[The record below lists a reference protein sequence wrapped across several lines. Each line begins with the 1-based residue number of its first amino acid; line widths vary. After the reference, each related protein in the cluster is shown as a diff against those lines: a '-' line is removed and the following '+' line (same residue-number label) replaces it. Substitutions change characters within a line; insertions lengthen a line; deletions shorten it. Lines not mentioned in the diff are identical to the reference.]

1 MPLPGLAVADL
12 GAQVLSWGLR
22 NWKVAG
28 LILLLATSAT
38 MNGLQRWKIGRL
50 ERAAV
55 KHEQTVADL
64 ESSLVRAG
72 ENLVAEREGRN
83 RDRQRA
89 VDLGRMLSDQQEAV
103 AALEA
108 LSVAQKEALRR
119 ADERAATE
127 LRRIAAERDAAYQEN
142 ADLVATAKNCPEAVL
157 AAFGSL
163 VDGDTP

>member
-1 MPLPGLAVADL
+1 
-12 GAQVLSWGLR
+12 
-22 NWKVAG
+22 
-28 LILLLATSAT
+28 
-38 MNGLQRWKIGRL
+38 
-50 ERAAV
+50 
-55 KHEQTVADL
+55 
-64 ESSLVRAG
+64 
-72 ENLVAEREGRN
+72 
-83 RDRQRA
+83 
-89 VDLGRMLSDQQEAV
+89 MLSDQQEAV

>member
-89 VDLGRMLSDQQEAV
+89 VDLGTN
-103 AALEA
+103 
-108 LSVAQKEALRR
+108 AQRPTGGRR
-119 ADERAATE
+119 G
-127 LRRIAAERDAAYQEN
+127 
-142 ADLVATAKNCPEAVL
+142 P
-157 AAFGSL
+157 
-163 VDGDTP
+163 